1 MSRKLFVNVAVE
13 DLDRSVEFF
22 TKLGFEFDPRFT
34 DETATCMLVG
44 EDAYFMLLTR
54 AKFADFSKKP
64 YADPATSSQAQY
76 AITAD
81 SRDAVDALVEKAL
94 AAGGDRVGDPQDYGF
109 MYSRGFG
116 DPDGH
121 HFEVFWMDPKAVEQ
135 GPAAV
140 GEASA
145 ASAA

>member
-1 MSRKLFVNVAVE
+1 MSRKLFVNIAVE

-22 TKLGFEFDPRFT
+22 TKLGFEFNPQFT

-54 AKFADFSKKP
+54 AKFDEFRKKP
-64 YADPATSSQAQY
+64 YADPATTSQAQY

-81 SRDAVDALVEKAL
+81 SREAVDELVEKAF
-94 AAGGDRVGDPQDYGF
+94 AAGGAPTGDPQDYGF
-109 MYSRGFG
+109 MYSRGFE

-121 HFEVFWMDPKAVEQ
+121 HWEVFYMDM
-135 GPAAV
+135 AAA
-140 GEASA
+140 EAMA
-145 ASAA
+145 AEGAQTA